1 MEGQITE
8 ENAGRIKA
16 PLIAEA
22 ANGPVTYIAHQILSK
37 DGKVII
43 PDIYLNA
50 GGVVVSYFEW
60 IKNISHIRLGRLGR
74 RADEARGGL
83 VVQALEQ
90 MSGREVPPE
99 LASRIRHGAD
109 ELDLVRSGL
118 DDTMRDAYQRVR
130 EFMLTRDTIPDLRTA
145 AFAMAIEKISRSNM
159 EMGV

>member
-1 MEGQITE
+1 
-8 ENAGRIKA
+8 
-16 PLIAEA
+16 
-22 ANGPVTYIAHQILSK
+22 
-37 DGKVII
+37 
-43 PDIYLNA
+43 
-50 GGVVVSYFEW
+50 
-60 IKNISHIRLGRLGR
+60 
-74 RADEARGGL
+74 
-83 VVQALEQ
+83 
-90 MSGREVPPE
+90 VPPE